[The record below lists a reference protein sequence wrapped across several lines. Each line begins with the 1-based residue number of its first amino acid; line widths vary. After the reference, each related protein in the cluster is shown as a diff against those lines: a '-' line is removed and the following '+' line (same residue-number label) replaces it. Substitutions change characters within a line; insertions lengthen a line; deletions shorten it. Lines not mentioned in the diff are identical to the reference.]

1 MKLYE
6 ITHCKFYIFIFLGIL
21 IVATAELTI
30 RTQLFSD
37 IFALPLMLYIF
48 VQLIIF
54 IFSAIQTKKIA
65 YAGPISS
72 ITGQVFASFFV
83 YLHYSRFPFTL
94 ILCAILE
101 LINLIPF
108 HVDDGTFSDGFWIKY
123 PRIRMYYTNQQLK
136 EIKNIQKFLK
146 EESY

>member
-1 MKLYE
+1 MKLYK

-54 IFSAIQTKKIA
+54 IFSA
-65 YAGPISS
+65 S
-72 ITGQVFASFFV
+72 IIHETGH
-83 YLHYSRFPFTL
+83 YLTALL
-94 ILCAILE
+94 I
-101 LINLIPF
+101 